1 VYYHPI
7 FCKETSWGGIF
18 WGSRTVR
25 TFSLRLKDVPHNMII
40 ELAQALRIKY
50 KQQAVQVHLNMGG
63 KPNARIIEPV
73 IVEEGDTFDSIKM
86 AIEKM
91 KKYRA
96 ECDAKREQES
106 EQ

>member
-1 VYYHPI
+1 
-7 FCKETSWGGIF
+7 
-18 WGSRTVR
+18 
-25 TFSLRLKDVPHNMII
+25 MII

-106 EQ
+106 EQWLERGTVFLDGRLWMVDVIYDKFLS